1 VTSATVH
8 AAFAPSPRH
17 LRPGDTTRV
26 HASRHVR
33 TRHTRVVRT
42 AAWASSSRQPWVV
55 LASSSSSS
63 SSSNDGHDRFAY
75 VRPGIDPDPRR
86 RADIQIGSDVDV
98 IRKEDQASGSTTRGV
113 VREFLTNSA
122 THPQGLKVRLVDG
135 TIGRVARVHAGKT
148 EVASSSPGGAESADT
163 SEKKN
168 GEDER
173 ARRGASQK
181 PKEARGASSGGDAS
195 SKAKNNSNAS
205 SRNTD
210 SNQTVYLS
218 NIPKALGKKDVAW
231 LLEEL
236 SGVTGVRLPRR
247 GGKNMGYAFV
257 LTQDIQS
264 ANTVIDAL
272 GGMELEGKKLLAE
285 LAKEPTRESNP
296 GRKNEGAKAADK
308 KKKGGSNTDK
318 ANDKR
323 RNDKRNKNKATM
335 NDDDDDDEEEPLSD
349 PIAIDRAEME
359 ADAILQLERAKRAAA
374 KRAAEADAIAKER
387 LQREAALEAKT
398 TAMLLERRRQ
408 AEAREARIA
417 IEKARERAILDEAE
431 ALGAPAVGEDWT
443 RTSVELREELS
454 SLRSQSGA

>member
-1 VTSATVH
+1 MAH

-17 LRPGDTTRV
+17 RPGDTTRV

-63 SSSNDGHDRFAY
+63 NDGHDRFAF

-98 IRKEDQASGSTTRGV
+98 IRKEDQRSGSTTRGM

-135 TIGRVARVHAGKT
+135 TIGRVARVHAGKA
-148 EVASSSPGGAESADT
+148 EVASSKPGGAESADN

-168 GEDER
+168 GADER
-173 ARRGASQK
+173 RRRGASQK

-205 SRNTD
+205 PRNTN

-236 SGVTGVRLPRR
+236 PGVTGVRLPRR

-257 LTQDIQS
+257 LTQDVQVRVYFILCIHTG
-264 ANTVIDAL
+264 NW
-272 GGMELEGKKLLAE
+272 
-285 LAKEPTRESNP
+285 
-296 GRKNEGAKAADK
+296 
-308 KKKGGSNTDK
+308 
-318 ANDKR
+318 
-323 RNDKRNKNKATM
+323 
-335 NDDDDDDEEEPLSD
+335 SD
-349 PIAIDRAEME
+349 GLCFVSHR
-359 ADAILQLERAKRAAA
+359 
-374 KRAAEADAIAKER
+374 
-387 LQREAALEAKT
+387 
-398 TAMLLERRRQ
+398 
-408 AEAREARIA
+408 ARI
-417 IEKARERAILDEAE
+417 K
-431 ALGAPAVGEDWT
+431 
-443 RTSVELREELS
+443 S
-454 SLRSQSGA
+454 